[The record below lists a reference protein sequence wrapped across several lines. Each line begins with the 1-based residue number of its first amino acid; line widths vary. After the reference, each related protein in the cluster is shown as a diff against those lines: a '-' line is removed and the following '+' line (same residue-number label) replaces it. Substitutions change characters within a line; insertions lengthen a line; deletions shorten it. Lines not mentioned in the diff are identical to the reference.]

1 MIRTCLAAL
10 LQGSVTPEYNAF
22 FWSLVA
28 LCSVVGTGIAAFL
41 IYCAWHYRRR
51 NPNELPSQLAMN
63 IPAEVTWI
71 ALPAL
76 LFVAMFAYGMKL
88 YFDIERPPDNSE
100 DVYVVA
106 KQWMWKTQHM
116 GGQREIDTLHVPVGR
131 PIRLNMISQDVIH
144 SFFIPAFRIKQDV
157 LPRRYTSIWFKA
169 TVPGTY
175 HLFCAEYCG
184 TEHSQMIGWIY
195 AMDPKDYQ
203 QWLVQGAA
211 EGSLAS
217 TGEKLFHQFGC
228 SNCHH
233 FSGHGR
239 GPNLRGLYMRPVQLT
254 NGETVVAD
262 ETYIRESILQS
273 RAKIVQG
280 FQPIMPIFQ
289 GQLSEEQVAAL
300 IAYIKAIGPAPGGEM
315 PSGPGEEMGDYGGI
329 RPDLSQPVAPATSE
343 PKPGV
348 R

>member
-1 MIRTCLAAL
+1 MSELYFSCL
-10 LQGSVTPEYNAF
+10 LQGSVTHEYNQF
-22 FWSLVA
+22 FWWMVV
-28 LCSVVGTGIAAFL
+28 LCSFVGTGIAAFL
-41 IYCAWHYRRR
+41 IFCAWHYRRR
-51 NPNELPSQLAMN
+51 SPNELPPQISMN

-71 ALPAL
+71 ALPL
-76 LFVAMFAYGMKL
+76 LIFLAMFAYGMKL
-88 YFDIERPPDNSE
+88 YFDLERPPDNSE

-106 KQWMWKTQHM
+106 KQWMWKTQHLD
-116 GGQREIDTLHVPVGR
+116 GQREIDTLHVPVGR
-131 PIRLNMISQDVIH
+131 AIRLNMISQDVIH
-144 SFFIPAFRIKQDV
+144 SFYVPAFRIKQDV
-157 LPRRYTSIWFKA
+157 LPGRYTTIWFKA

-195 AMDPKDYQ
+195 AMDPNDYET
-203 QWLVQGAA
+203 WLQQGAA
-211 EGSLAS
+211 EGSMAS
-217 TGEKLFHQFGC
+217 TGEKFFHQFGC
-228 SNCHH
+228 GNCHH

-239 GPNLRGLYMRPVQLT
+239 GPNLRGLYMRPVQLSS
-254 NGETVVAD
+254 GRTVVAD
-262 ETYIRESILQS
+262 ETYLRQHILNPRS
-273 RAKIVQG
+273 LLIQG

-329 RPDLSQPVAPATSE
+329 SPDLSSPQAPSTAE

>member
-1 MIRTCLAAL
+1 
-10 LQGSVTPEYNAF
+10 
-22 FWSLVA
+22 
-28 LCSVVGTGIAAFL
+28 
-41 IYCAWHYRRR
+41 
-51 NPNELPSQLAMN
+51 
-63 IPAEVTWI
+63 
-71 ALPAL
+71 
-76 LFVAMFAYGMKL
+76 
-88 YFDIERPPDNSE
+88 
-100 DVYVVA
+100 
-106 KQWMWKTQHM
+106 
-116 GGQREIDTLHVPVGR
+116 VPVGR
-131 PIRLNMISQDVIH
+131 AIRLNMISQDVIH
-144 SFFIPAFRIKQDV
+144 SFFVPAFRIKQDV

-169 TVPGTY
+169 TAPGTY

-203 QWLVQGAA
+203 TWLQQGAA

-228 SNCHH
+228 GNCHH

-239 GPNLRGLYMRPVQLT
+239 GPNLRGLYQRPVQLT
-254 NGETVVAD
+254 SGETVIAD

-329 RPDLSQPVAPATSE
+329 TPDLSHPAAPATAE

>member
-1 MIRTCLAAL
+1 MMASCLALL
-10 LQGSVTPEYNAF
+10 LQGSVTHEYNLF
-22 FWSLVA
+22 FWVMVA
-28 LCSVVGTGIAAFL
+28 LCGIVGAGIAAFL
-41 IYCAWHYRRR
+41 IFCAWHYRRR
-51 NPNELPSQLAMN
+51 SANELPSQLALN

-71 ALPAL
+71 ALPTL
-76 LFVAMFAYGMKL
+76 LFITMFAYGVKI
-88 YFDIERPPDNSE
+88 YFDLERPPDNSE

-106 KQWMWKTQHM
+106 KQWMWKTQHL

-131 PIRLNMISQDVIH
+131 AIRLNMISQDVIH
-144 SFFIPAFRIKQDV
+144 SFFVPAFRIKQDV

-203 QWLVQGAA
+203 TWLQQGAA

-228 SNCHH
+228 GNCHH

-239 GPNLRGLYMRPVQLT
+239 GPNLRGLYKRPVQLT
-254 NGETVVAD
+254 SGETVIAD

-273 RAKIVQG
+273 RAQIVQG

-329 RPDLSQPVAPATSE
+329 TPDLSHPTAPATAQ